1 MSKTKGDIVKENI
14 TKAAEKLG
22 NVAAKLTDETVVK
35 THEAKRV
42 IDDQIVALKAKR
54 DSLSDNADDAKKT
67 LDEKIEAL
75 KEKAKELSKVAND
88 KIQKM

>member
-1 MSKTKGDIVKENI
+1 MSKTKGDVVKENI

-35 THEAKRV
+35 AHEAKRAL
-42 IDDQIVALKAKR
+42 DDQIVALKAKR
-54 DSLSDNADDAKKT
+54 ESLADNADDARKT
-67 LDEKIEAL
+67 LDEKIAQL
-75 KEKAKELSKVAND
+75 KEKAKELSKIAND